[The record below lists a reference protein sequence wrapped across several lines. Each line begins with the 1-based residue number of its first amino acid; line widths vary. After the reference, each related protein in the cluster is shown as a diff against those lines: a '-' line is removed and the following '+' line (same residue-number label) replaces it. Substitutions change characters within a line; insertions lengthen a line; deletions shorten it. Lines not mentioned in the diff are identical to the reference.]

1 MATEIVLP
9 QLGKTMKEGTL
20 VNIRFSPGDRVAVGD
35 ILFDIETDKATL
47 EMESE
52 AEGVV
57 KAVLV
62 EAGQTV
68 PVHTPLLILGE
79 KGESLDSTYLAQ
91 IASHVRA
98 AVLVDPSAWPVSD
111 AASGS
116 ELEPWQ
122 TLAKANATKNSGM
135 LSLCQ
140 RQDAA
145 QSRKRR
151 NCSAMKW
158 VE

>member
-1 MATEIVLP
+1 MANEIVLP
-9 QLGKTMKEGTL
+9 KLGKTMKEGTL
-20 VNIRFSPGDRVAVGD
+20 VSIRFSAGDLVAAGD

-52 AEGVV
+52 AEGFV

-79 KGESLDSTYLAQ
+79 KDEQLDSAYLAQ

-98 AVLVDPSAWPVSD
+98 AVVVDPSAQQVSD
-111 AASGS
+111 AA
-116 ELEPWQ
+116 L
-122 TLAKANATKNSGM
+122 
-135 LSLCQ
+135 
-140 RQDAA
+140 
-145 QSRKRR
+145 
-151 NCSAMKW
+151 
-158 VE
+158 